1 MKTMKYIVT
10 IIALVCMNYTYAQ
23 ETPTPPPTP
32 ETPSSTGSSRYTS
45 RSSGNGSS
53 SSHSISVKNDNLSY
67 RFRAS
72 FSKKLSSKIRTYLI
86 KELGS
91 KNLQNSKATSIW
103 KIDKN
108 DETAFSCKL
117 NKGSL
122 KIYLDKE
129 AFSEKFQ
136 QQILVMGNELK
147 YMISGRDP
155 KEMKKRELEKA
166 RKRLERAEK
175 DYERAK
181 KKAKDN

>member
-1 MKTMKYIVT
+1 MKSIKHIVT
-10 IIALVCMNYTYAQ
+10 ILALSCFSFFVSAQ
-23 ETPTPPPTP
+23 ETPPPPKTPPT
-32 ETPSSTGSSRYTS
+32 SSSSYKS

-53 SSHSISVKNDNLSY
+53 SSHSISVNNDNLSY
-67 RFRAS
+67 KFRAR
-72 FSKKLSSKIRTYLI
+72 FSKKMSSKIQTFLL
-86 KELGS
+86 KELGN
-91 KNLQNSKATSIW
+91 KNYTKLKTTSLW
-103 KIDKN
+103 KIEKN

-117 NKGSL
+117 SKGTL

-136 QQILVMGNELK
+136 QQILTMGDKLK
-147 YMISGRDP
+147 YLISGRDP

-181 KKAKDN
+181 KKANDN